1 MIIWF
6 FSLLTM
12 VIFKEDEPPIRS
24 VTLLIKGLLHIARV
38 MVSANVSSH
47 DMLGVCGARCGLWF
61 VVDQVGGTQ
70 VPGTSAVRC
79 QDGDDRGSNVPIFIA
94 DPVT

>member
-38 MVSANVSSH
+38 MVSAIVSSH
-47 DMLGVCGARCGLWF
+47 DMLGVCGARCGLWLIRWEGRRSR
-61 VVDQVGGTQ
+61 VHPRSVAKTEMTEGQMCLY
-70 VPGTSAVRC
+70 S
-79 QDGDDRGSNVPIFIA
+79 SPIQ
-94 DPVT
+94 